1 MLEEDSAGLE
11 ELVEEVGL
19 LEDAELEEE
28 GLLEEA
34 ELEDAGLL
42 DAVEFSCVVSSDSS
56 VVSDS
61 VSADS
66 SEDASSEEEDD
77 SEDSSEDSSEEL
89 VSEEEMEEELSPVW
103 EDSSPPLPHPA
114 RRAAVR
120 ASTIR
125 IERGL
130 RIQTFSFHVR
140 YSFNV
145 QPE

>member
-34 ELEDAGLL
+34 ELETQAYWMQSSFPAWYLPTAQWSRIPFQQILRRMLL
-42 DAVEFSCVVSSDSS
+42 
-56 VVSDS
+56 
-61 VSADS
+61 
-66 SEDASSEEEDD
+66 
-77 SEDSSEDSSEEL
+77 L
-89 VSEEEMEEELSPVW
+89 RKRTILKI
-103 EDSSPPLPHPA
+103 A
-114 RRAAVR
+114 RRILQKNWFQKRDGRRAFTGLGRFFSTAAASGEESCCE